1 MIPEEHKTAVISN
14 GLHFM
19 RSITEAYGAE
29 EGLRLWDTIAS
40 TLDGDVK
47 GQIFLAMVTGT
58 YNNRVHLKGL
68 GRSARDNAVACI
80 KEIRLWSGLGLKESK
95 DMYDRLR
102 NRDFDS
108 SPSQEFV
115 NVKHED
121 YHKAVAGLRNA
132 GFTL

>member
-1 MIPEEHKTAVISN
+1 
-14 GLHFM
+14 M

-29 EGLRLWDTIAS
+29 EGLKLWDTIAS

-47 GQIFLAMVTGT
+47 GQIFLAMITGT